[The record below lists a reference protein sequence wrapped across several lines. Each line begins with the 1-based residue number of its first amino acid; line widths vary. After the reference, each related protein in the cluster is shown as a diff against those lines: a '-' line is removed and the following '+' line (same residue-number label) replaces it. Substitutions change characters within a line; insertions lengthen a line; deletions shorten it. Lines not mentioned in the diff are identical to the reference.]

1 MPFNHRAHQSLGTW
15 LKQTRKKRRKAV
27 FVLSLLLILALIIDI
42 CFCLHKLF
50 CSIALAEAEDRITVM
65 VSSTVKDIMNSGE
78 YDYDYFVSL
87 EKDNSGNITA
97 ISANMSGINDLA
109 SELIS
114 RLADIS
120 DTTSFDIG
128 VPVGSLLGISF
139 LMNKGPVIPA
149 RVTMM
154 TTSSISYGNELVSS
168 GINQSKHLI
177 TLRVHV
183 NVNVIVPWAVVSSGV
198 DTDVLVAETVIVGR
212 VPDTYVN
219 LEGLNGR

>member
-1 MPFNHRAHQSLGTW
+1 MPLRRRVHQPIGSW
-15 LKQTRKKRRKAV
+15 LKQTRKRRRKV
-27 FVLSLLLILALIIDI
+27 IFLLTMLLIFALIIDI

-50 CSIALAEAEDRITVM
+50 CQIALSDAEDRITVM
-65 VSSTVKDIMNSGE
+65 VSNTVKGIMNSGE

-97 ISANMSGINDLA
+97 ISANMAGINDLA
-109 SELIS
+109 AELIS
-114 RLADIS
+114 RLADAS
-120 DTTSFDIG
+120 STVSFDVG
-128 VPVGSLLGISF
+128 VPVGNLLGISF
-139 LMNKGPVIPA
+139 LLNKGPVIPA
-149 RVTMM
+149 KVTMM
-154 TTSSISYGNELVSS
+154 TSSGISFSNELVSS

-183 NVNVIVPWAVVSSGV
+183 NVSVIVPWAVVSSGV

-219 LEGLNGR
+219 LEDINGR